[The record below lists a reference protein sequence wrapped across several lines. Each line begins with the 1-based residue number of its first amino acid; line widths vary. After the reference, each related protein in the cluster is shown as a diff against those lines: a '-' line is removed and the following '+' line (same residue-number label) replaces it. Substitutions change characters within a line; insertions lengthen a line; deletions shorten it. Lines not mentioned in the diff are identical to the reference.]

1 MLHIFYLIDVYVEV
15 LVDKELSS
23 NNRYNPPKKGR
34 GRGWRERR
42 RDMTTHLSHL
52 SSSRLFFCIDFRIVY

>member
-15 LVDKELSS
+15 LVDEELSS

-34 GRGWRERR
+34 GRGWRGRR
-42 RDMTTHLSHL
+42 RDMTTHLSCGFL
-52 SSSRLFFCIDFRIVY
+52 P

>member
-34 GRGWRERR
+34 GRGGRERK
-42 RDMTTHLSHL
+42 RDMTARVSCGFLP
-52 SSSRLFFCIDFRIVY
+52 